1 MCVHAHK
8 IKLTGLC
15 KKRGEAAG
23 RTEAVLLPRVNNLLT
38 PPDPEQIFQRAVL
51 KLGRISRQ
59 WQKIF
64 LFIPER

>member
-15 KKRGEAAG
+15 KNRGEAAG
-23 RTEAVLLPRVNNLLT
+23 RTEAVLLPRVNNRLT
-38 PPDPEQIFQRAVL
+38 PPDPEQIFEHAVL
-51 KLGRISRQ
+51 KLGKISRQ

-64 LFIPER
+64 FVYS